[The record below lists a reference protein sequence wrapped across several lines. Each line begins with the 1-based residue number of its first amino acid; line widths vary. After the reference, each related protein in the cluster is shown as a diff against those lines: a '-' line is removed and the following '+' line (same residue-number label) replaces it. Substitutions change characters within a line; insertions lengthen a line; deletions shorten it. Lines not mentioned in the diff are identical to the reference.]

1 MDSIVNIEIS
11 GKLLILKTQGYL
23 NKDLGEEILEVS
35 KTNIG
40 QGVNRVIINLE
51 HSNIVNSIGAS
62 ILIELIEEL
71 QEVDGSLAFCSLTPI
86 VEKTFN
92 IMGLTKYCATY
103 DSQETAVQAMA

>member
-1 MDSIVNIEIS
+1 MNSIVNIEND

-35 KTNIG
+35 KSNIS
-40 QGVNRVIINLE
+40 QGVNRIIINLE
-51 HSNIVNSIGAS
+51 QSNIVNSIGAS
-62 ILIELIEEL
+62 IMIELIEEL

-92 IMGLTKYCATY
+92 IMGLTKYCASY
-103 DSQETAVQAMA
+103 ESQEAAVQAMA

>member
-1 MDSIVNIEIS
+1 MNSIVNIEND

-35 KTNIG
+35 KSNIS
-40 QGVNRVIINLE
+40 QGINKIIINLE
-51 HSNIVNSIGAS
+51 QSNIVNSIGAS
-62 ILIELIEEL
+62 IMIELIEEL

-103 DSQETAVQAMA
+103 ESQQAAGQAMA

>member
-1 MDSIVNIEIS
+1 MNSIVNIEND

-35 KTNIG
+35 KSNIS
-40 QGVNRVIINLE
+40 QGVNKIIINLE
-51 HSNIVNSIGAS
+51 QSNIVNSIGAS
-62 ILIELIEEL
+62 IMIELIEEL

-103 DSQETAVQAMA
+103 ESQEAAVHAMA